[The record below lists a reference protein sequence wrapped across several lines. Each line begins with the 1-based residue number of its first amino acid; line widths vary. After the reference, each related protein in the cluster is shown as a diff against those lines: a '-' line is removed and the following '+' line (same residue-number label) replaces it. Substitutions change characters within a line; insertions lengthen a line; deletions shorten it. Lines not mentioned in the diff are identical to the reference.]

1 MKTYL
6 IFAAMKEEID
16 GLFSSLDYEE
26 KEMHQLPYFYFHN
39 EEVELYGFMSG
50 IGKVSMAFTM
60 GLVLSEIRPDY
71 IINIGVA
78 GSISS
83 KLHKMEI
90 FVSDKVCYWDVD
102 LTKFSKPIGQ
112 MSDCP
117 LYFEA
122 DRGLMSKC
130 LKLGGARVKSGL
142 ILSGDS
148 FIAKENIKPEWFRD
162 FDDPIACD
170 MESAA
175 VAQVAYRMN
184 IPFTI
189 IRAISDAPV
198 DETDNKDVYENNLE
212 EAAFK
217 AGELAKKVVLED

>member
-16 GLFSSLDYEE
+16 GLFSSLKYET
-26 KEMHQLPYFYFHN
+26 KEMHKLSYCYFKDD
-39 EEVELYGFMSG
+39 EIELYGFMSG

-60 GLVLSEIRPDY
+60 GLVLAEIRPDY

-78 GSISS
+78 GSIAS
-83 KLHKMEI
+83 KLHKMDI

-117 LYFEA
+117 LYFDA
-122 DRGLMSKC
+122 DRKLLSEC
-130 LKLGGARVKSGL
+130 LKVGGPRVKSGL

-148 FIAKENIKPEWFRD
+148 FIAKENIKPEWFKV

-175 VAQVAYRMN
+175 VAQVAYRAK
-184 IPFTI
+184 IPFVI

-198 DETDNKDVYENNLE
+198 DENDNKDVYESNLE
-212 EAAFK
+212 EAAFE
-217 AGELAKKVVLED
+217 AGELAKKIILK